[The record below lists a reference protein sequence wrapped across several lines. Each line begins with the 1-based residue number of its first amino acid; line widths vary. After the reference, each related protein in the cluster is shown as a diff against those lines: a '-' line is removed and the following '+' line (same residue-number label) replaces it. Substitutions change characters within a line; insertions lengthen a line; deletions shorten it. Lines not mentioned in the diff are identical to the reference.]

1 MKYGDAN
8 HQKLLDGILTPEQRD
23 KLHKPIAKLLIG
35 NKKLDSGSGWKML
48 GLSMT
53 PHAIA
58 GFATACPMAVIAGC
72 ASPCLNFSGRGSFDS
87 VQFARFKKRYLWET
101 QPEKMIAK
109 LKREIANASARF
121 ERLVIRL
128 NVISDIPW
136 HTATDIIQT
145 FPNVTFIDY
154 SKVSK
159 RLLKELPDN
168 YHLTASLS
176 GAMYP
181 KRDLFHNLSHT
192 RRFEQ
197 LTLNNWNL
205 SGRDFN
211 MAMVVRSEAMKDQ
224 IIHLYPDLAYDMDL
238 SDYRHLD
245 GANFPGRKLGLLRA
259 KGGAI
264 TDTSGFVYDWDDFE
278 RVKFVMST

>member
-8 HQKLLDGILTPEQRD
+8 HQKLLDGILTPEQRE
-23 KLHKPIAKLLIG
+23 KLTRPIAKLLNG
-35 NKKLDSGSGWKML
+35 NKKLDKGSGWKML

-58 GFATACPMAVIAGC
+58 GFATACAMAVIAGC
-72 ASPCLNFSGRGSFDS
+72 ASPCLNFSGMGSFDS
-87 VQFARFKKRYLWET
+87 VQFARFKKRYFWET
-101 QPEKMIAK
+101 QPDKMIAK
-109 LKREIANASARF
+109 LKREIASASERF

-128 NVISDIPW
+128 NVITDIPW
-136 HTATDIIQT
+136 YSATDIIQS
-145 FPNVTFIDY
+145 FPDVTFLDY
-154 SKVSK
+154 TKVSK
-159 RLLKELPDN
+159 RLLKELPSN

-176 GAMYP
+176 GAMYS
-181 KRDLFHNLSHT
+181 KTHT
-192 RRFEQ
+192 RHFEE
-197 LTLNNWNL
+197 LTLNSWNL

-211 MAMVVRSEAMKDQ
+211 MAMVVRSEAMKEE
-224 IIHLYPDLAYDMDL
+224 IIHLHPDLAYDMDL

-245 GANFPGRKLGLLRA
+245 GANFPDRKLGLLRA

-278 RVKFVMST
+278 RIKFVMST

>member
-1 MKYGDAN
+1 
-8 HQKLLDGILTPEQRD
+8 
-23 KLHKPIAKLLIG
+23 
-35 NKKLDSGSGWKML
+35 
-48 GLSMT
+48 MT

-58 GFATACPMAVIAGC
+58 GFATACAMAVIAGC

-101 QPEKMIAK
+101 QPDKMIAK
-109 LKREIANASARF
+109 LKREIANASERF

-128 NVISDIPW
+128 NVITDIPW

-154 SKVSK
+154 TKVSN

-181 KRDLFHNLSHT
+181 KTNT
-192 RRFEQ
+192 RHFEQ
-197 LTLNNWNL
+197 LTLNNWQL

-211 MAMVVRSEAMKDQ
+211 LAMVVRSEAMKDQ
-224 IIHLYPDLAYDMDL
+224 ILHLYPDLAYDMDL

-245 GANFPGRKLGLLRA
+245 GANFPDRKLGLLRA